1 MAEEKSL
8 LEYVRRQAELNQQ
21 DNKKQQTLQ
30 EAHAHAH
37 KHPNKKK
44 VVNRLAR
51 IEGHV
56 RSIKTMVDNDRDCS
70 EVLIQIAAVRK
81 ALDNTAKVILKDH
94 LEHCILHAIEKGEGS
109 KSLEDFEAAIDQ
121 YLHVKSVQLCL
132 RLCQSYFL
140 LQLGNKEQ

>member
-21 DNKKQQTLQ
+21 DDKKQQALQ

-37 KHPNKKK
+37 NHPNKK

-51 IEGHV
+51 IEGLV

-81 ALDNTAKVILKDH
+81 ALDNTAKVILKEH

-121 YLHVKSVQLCL
+121 YL
-132 RLCQSYFL
+132 R
-140 LQLGNKEQ
+140 

>member
-8 LEYVRRQAELNQQ
+8 LEYVRSQAELTQQ
-21 DNKKQQTLQ
+21 DD
-30 EAHAHAH
+30 
-37 KHPNKKK
+37 KKK

-94 LEHCILHAIEKGEGS
+94 LEHCILHAIEKGEGN

-121 YLHVKSVQLCL
+121 YL
-132 RLCQSYFL
+132 R
-140 LQLGNKEQ
+140 

>member
-8 LEYVRRQAELNQQ
+8 LEYVRSQAELTQQ
-21 DNKKQQTLQ
+21 DDKKKQALQ
-30 EAHAHAH
+30 EA
-37 KHPNKKK
+37 NKKK

-94 LEHCILHAIEKGEGS
+94 LEHCILHAIEKGEGN

-121 YLHVKSVQLCL
+121 YL
-132 RLCQSYFL
+132 R
-140 LQLGNKEQ
+140 